1 MGFFDRLLKK
11 DSQDSDNTIKPRKP
25 AKAKPAEFFLDAD
38 SSSSLGDVNYMR
50 ESKTIRRTFPG
61 TVDSPGTKEQIMTV
75 AAETES
81 VDIRSEGL
89 GDRVT
94 KEESIDLTAGIPKPV
109 KKTFAEQVTTEEM
122 NKRLRGTAVTSVNM
136 PAAANAAPV
145 ARKEILKAEDP
156 PPSQGRPGC
165 SFIQARV
172 HRSLPPDGSGPQQV
186 RAPRSIL
193 ASLLLINSFSKAS

>member
-1 MGFFDRLLKK
+1 MGFFDRLLNK

-122 NKRLRGTAVTSVNM
+122 NKRLRGTAVTSVNT

-145 ARKEILKAEDP
+145 ARKEILKAEEPPQAKVGQAAASSKPGSIDP
-156 PPSQGRPGC
+156 FRQM
-165 SFIQARV
+165 
-172 HRSLPPDGSGPQQV
+172 V
-186 RAPRSIL
+186 RDL
-193 ASLLLINSFSKAS
+193 NK

>member
-61 TVDSPGTKEQIMTV
+61 TVNSPGTKEQIMTV

-81 VDIRSEGL
+81 VDKRSEGL
-89 GDRVT
+89 GDSVK

-122 NKRLRGTAVTSVNM
+122 NKRLRGTAVTSVNT

-145 ARKEILKAEDP
+145 ARKEILKAEEAPNAKVGQAAASSKPGSIDP
-156 PPSQGRPGC
+156 FRQM
-165 SFIQARV
+165 
-172 HRSLPPDGSGPQQV
+172 V
-186 RAPRSIL
+186 RDL
-193 ASLLLINSFSKAS
+193 NK